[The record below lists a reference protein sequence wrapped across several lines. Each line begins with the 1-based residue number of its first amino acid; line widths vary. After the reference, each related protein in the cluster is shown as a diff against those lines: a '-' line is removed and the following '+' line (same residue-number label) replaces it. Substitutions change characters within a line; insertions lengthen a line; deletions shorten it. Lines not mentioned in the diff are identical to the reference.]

1 MADRKFEITDAQG
14 GSALGVRIVTR
25 ATATE
30 IAGRLDDGTLKIR
43 LKASPAGDP
52 AANKELVDFLSDK
65 LSVESDRI
73 EIVAGEG
80 SRDKILSVM
89 GLTTQEVEQKLMADN
104 S

>member
-1 MADRKFEITDAQG
+1 MTDRKFEITDAKG

-25 ATATE
+25 ATVTE

-52 AANKELVDFLSDK
+52 AANKELVDFLSEKLAVEADK
-65 LSVESDRI
+65 I

-80 SRDKILSVM
+80 SRDKILSVV
-89 GLTTQEVEQKLMADN
+89 GLTTAQVEEKLLADN

>member
-1 MADRKFEITDAQG
+1 MSDRKFEITDARG

-25 ATATE
+25 ATSTE
-30 IAGRLDDGTLKIR
+30 IAGRTEDGTLKIR

-52 AANKELVDFLSDK
+52 AANKELVDFLSEKLGVDVDK
-65 LSVESDRI
+65 I

-80 SRDKILSVM
+80 SRDKILSVV
-89 GLTTQEVEQKLMADN
+89 GLSVQEVEAKLVTN